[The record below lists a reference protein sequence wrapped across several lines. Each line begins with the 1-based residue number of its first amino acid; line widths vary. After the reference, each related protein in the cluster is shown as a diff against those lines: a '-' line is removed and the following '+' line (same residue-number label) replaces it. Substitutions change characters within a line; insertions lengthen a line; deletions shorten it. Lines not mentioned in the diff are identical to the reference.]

1 MKTKNKVYKLT
12 VYLFVT
18 SILTIIPQFALT
30 YDKPLALY
38 LPILTIVFSI
48 SSFLV
53 GIISLIIRKQ
63 MTIKVI
69 RIYLMLI
76 LINIIIVLL
85 MIGNIYFLF
94 RYRAGNIY
102 I

>member
-12 VYLFVT
+12 IYLFVS

-30 YDKPLALY
+30 YDKLLALY
-38 LPILTIVFSI
+38 LPISTIVFSV

-53 GIISLIIRKQ
+53 GIISLIIRKE

-69 RIYLMLI
+69 RIYLILI
-76 LINIIIVLL
+76 LINIIIVIF